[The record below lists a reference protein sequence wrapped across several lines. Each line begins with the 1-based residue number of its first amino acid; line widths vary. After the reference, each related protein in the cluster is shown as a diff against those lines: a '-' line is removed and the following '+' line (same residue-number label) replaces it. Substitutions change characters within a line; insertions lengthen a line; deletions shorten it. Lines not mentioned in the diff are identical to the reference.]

1 MRRCAEIEVS
11 RGGLNLICACG
22 IHEAAEVLTSKVT
35 MKLGMTDCGR
45 GAIVEAY
52 DDTKILLFGG
62 RSSRGQPVVFK

>member
-45 GAIVEAY
+45 GN
-52 DDTKILLFGG
+52 
-62 RSSRGQPVVFK
+62 SRGL